1 MVGKTQGLIM
11 SEVRCHRRF
20 LMISFTF
27 QKVTAECSVCN
38 LGRKQEA
45 SSEADA
51 DEGWWL
57 KNYVTLFYDFIANS
71 IDSIT
76 LYLLN
81 KRMNKKKSM
90 NA

>member
-38 LGRKQEA
+38 GGGNRRLVQKLMQMKAG
-45 SSEADA
+45 
-51 DEGWWL
+51 G
-57 KNYVTLFYDFIANS
+57 
-71 IDSIT
+71 
-76 LYLLN
+76 
-81 KRMNKKKSM
+81 
-90 NA
+90 